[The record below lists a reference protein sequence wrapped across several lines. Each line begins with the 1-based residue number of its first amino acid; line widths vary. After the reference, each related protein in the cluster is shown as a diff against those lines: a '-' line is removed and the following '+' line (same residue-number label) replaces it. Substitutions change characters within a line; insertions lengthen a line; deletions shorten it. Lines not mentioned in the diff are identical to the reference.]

1 MKSLSS
7 TGLINPDNIPNPIP
21 ASEIGQHL
29 IKGNFAGTNL
39 HQKEF
44 IGPHPVKPYRRF
56 LPVKIANTGV
66 SADSTF
72 LNFMNHD
79 IIKPYTNYGRLNLYN
94 STEPNFEERK
104 NKWSLS
110 PMKNCPQ
117 EIHLPK
123 VQQYKTYNFVKRD
136 QEKVDKYLKN
146 FLKTDHI
153 SLRVPNF
160 IKEQSLKR
168 KNDIKTEEKE
178 NNNKEA
184 NKEVNKETNKEVNKE
199 TNKETKKE
207 KESDLKD
214 NKPEIKKTS
223 FLDMKRQ
230 YNVTSESNSWWVPKK
245 YDKTFANKSSV
256 NYNIIS
262 FQNNPNQQINTS
274 NILLDKKIIN
284 RKKAIAEF
292 TDLTSTAHPK
302 FNEKYQNA
310 IKNNPKTFYTY
321 NGVFTYLYDA
331 SFRSGGITKPFQ
343 INENIK
349 NKK

>member
-29 IKGNFAGTNL
+29 IKGNFAGNNI

-44 IGPHPVKPYRRF
+44 IGPHPVRPYRRF
-56 LPVKIANTGV
+56 LPVKEANTGV

-79 IIKPYTNYGRLNLYN
+79 IIKPYTNYGRLNLYA
-94 STEPNFEERK
+94 STQPNFEERK

-123 VQQYKTYNFVKRD
+123 VQQYKTYNFVQRD
-136 QEKVDKYLKN
+136 KEKVDKYLNN

-153 SLRVPNF
+153 SLRVPKF
-160 IKEQSLKR
+160 IKEKS
-168 KNDIKTEEKE
+168 IKKENEVKKEEKE
-178 NNNKEA
+178 SNI
-184 NKEVNKETNKEVNKE
+184 KETNKESN
-199 TNKETKKE
+199 KE
-207 KESDLKD
+207 KENDIKND
-214 NKPEIKKTS
+214 KPEPKKYS

-230 YNVTSESNSWWVPKK
+230 YNVTSESNSWWVPKT

-262 FQNNPNQQINTS
+262 FQNNTNQQINTS

>member
-29 IKGNFAGTNL
+29 IKGNFAGNNL

-56 LPVKIANTGV
+56 LPVKEANTGV
-66 SADSTF
+66 SADSTL

-79 IIKPYTNYGRLNLYN
+79 IIKPYTNYGRLNLYT
-94 STEPNFEERK
+94 STQPNYEERK

-123 VQQYKTYNFVKRD
+123 VQQYRTYNFVHRD
-136 QEKVDKYLKN
+136 KEKVDKYLNN

-153 SLRVPNF
+153 SLRVPKF
-160 IKEQSLKR
+160 IKEKSIKKESEV
-168 KNDIKTEEKE
+168 KNEEKE
-178 NNNKEA
+178 NNIKES
-184 NKEVNKETNKEVNKE
+184 N
-199 TNKETKKE
+199 KE
-207 KESDLKD
+207 KENDIKNDKSELKK
-214 NKPEIKKTS
+214 NS

-230 YNVTSESNSWWVPKK
+230 YNVTSESNSWWVPKT

-262 FQNNPNQQINTS
+262 FQNNTNQQINTS

-302 FNEKYQNA
+302 FNQKYQNA
-310 IKNNPKTFYTY
+310 IKNNPRTFYTY

-343 INENIK
+343 INETIK

>member
-1 MKSLSS
+1 MKNLSS
-7 TGLINPDNIPNPIP
+7 SGLINPENIPNPIP

-44 IGPHPVKPYRRF
+44 NGPHPVRPYRRF
-56 LPVKIANTGV
+56 LPVKKANTGI
-66 SADSTF
+66 SADSTY

-94 STEPNFEERK
+94 STQPNFEERK

-110 PMKNCPQ
+110 PMKECPQ
-117 EIHLPK
+117 QIHLPK
-123 VQQYKTYNFVKRD
+123 VQQYKTYNFVQRD
-136 QEKVDKYLKN
+136 EEKVNKYLNN

-153 SLRVPNF
+153 SLRVPKFLKEKSISKKENE
-160 IKEQSLKR
+160 IKTDNKTDNKNDNKTDNKETITTESNKEKKLDF
-168 KNDIKTEEKE
+168 NDIKSEF
-178 NNNKEA
+178 
-184 NKEVNKETNKEVNKE
+184 
-199 TNKETKKE
+199 
-207 KESDLKD
+207 
-214 NKPEIKKTS
+214 KKTS

-230 YNVTSESNSWWVPKK
+230 YNVTSESNSWWIPKK
-245 YDKTFANKSSV
+245 YDKTFANRSSV

-262 FQNNPNQQINTS
+262 FQSNPNQQINSS

-292 TDLTSTAHPK
+292 TDLTSTSHPK
-302 FNEKYQNA
+302 FNQKYQEV
-310 IKNNPKTFYTY
+310 IKKNPKTFYTY